1 MSKNPSTA
9 TIPVDGHFQAKEAV
23 LTVTKPK
30 PPNRSNT
37 STAAAAAATT
47 KEIQRKLSTLSQ
59 HSNASSIKNI
69 DENSNEKNKN
79 QSFLQNSNESRA
91 PTAEYLSGGSD
102 SGYPRGRWS
111 HSAETSSLES
121 PRSPSQLLRSPN
133 PHRIKAAEDLYTQMT
148 VQHTTTLAFLVDNFS
163 DIARLHGE
171 FSEFGRDLFD
181 EVSVDTLVFKSS
193 SPLMTKEKLAL
204 FDAIFVA
211 PNYSEHKVT
220 VMVSK
225 YKI

>member
-1 MSKNPSTA
+1 
-9 TIPVDGHFQAKEAV
+9 
-23 LTVTKPK
+23 
-30 PPNRSNT
+30 RSNT
-37 STAAAAAATT
+37 STSAAATT
-47 KEIQRKLSTLSQ
+47 TTNEIQRKLSTLSQ

-69 DENSNEKNKN
+69 DENSNEKSKN
-79 QSFLQNSNESRA
+79 QTSFLQNINESRA

-181 EVSVDTLVFKSS
+181 
-193 SPLMTKEKLAL
+193 
-204 FDAIFVA
+204 
-211 PNYSEHKVT
+211 
-220 VMVSK
+220 
-225 YKI
+225 